1 MASPRTRRAL
11 RELKFKDGNNACF
24 ECNGHNPQWVSV
36 TYGIWICLDC
46 SGKHRGLGVHL
57 SFVRSVTMDKWKDVE
72 LDKMKVGGNMKATS
86 FFKAQSDYYEGMP
99 INEKYHTKAAA
110 LYRDKIATEA
120 TGSEWSEATSSA
132 KDYVA
137 PSRGLK
143 TGNAGR
149 TTTSNMSSHNG
160 SSGGAI
166 NSMDDLEGFLGKS
179 RDEIGR
185 EKDDYFQ
192 RKLAE
197 NQNKREDLPPSQG
210 GKYVGFGST
219 PTPSQS
225 SSSNSGWDSTLTTLQ
240 DGWNVFSIG
249 AQQFASTA
257 SEKAVK
263 LGSKVNENVIKP
275 ASHRAQELGSSV
287 SKKAADGTLS
297 KDVQGSLKGAA
308 TKVTDMSM
316 KGWYNLQ
323 SYLGYEVQ
331 NRAIEPASNNY
342 QNEVQHNG
350 TRDYGYGGASDDSN
364 NFMDRNEKSSQVQEK
379 VSSSNGW
386 STSPN
391 WENNAD
397 NEWNND
403 DWGVNDSSTKKPAK
417 ASTANN
423 DWDNDDWLSDQTS
436 TKTENITK
444 NGSTEG
450 LAKPRKASV
459 KKKNSFGADE
469 LENWLNS

>member
-57 SFVRSVTMDKWKDVE
+57 SFVRSVTMDKWKEIE
-72 LDKMKVGGNMKATS
+72 LDKMKVGGNSKAAS
-86 FFKAQSDYYEGMP
+86 FFKSQSDYRDGMP

-120 TGSEWSEATSSA
+120 GGNEWSESTSSA

-137 PSRGLK
+137 PSRSL
-143 TGNAGR
+143 R
-149 TTTSNMSSHNG
+149 TTNDATRKPMSASSG
-160 SSGGAI
+160 SSSSGAI
-166 NSMDDLEGFLGKS
+166 NSMEDLEGFLGKS
-179 RDEIGR
+179 KGEIGR
-185 EKDDYFQ
+185 EKEDFFQ
-192 RKLAE
+192 RKLNE
-197 NQNKREDLPPSQG
+197 NQNKRDDLPPSQG

-219 PTPSQS
+219 PTQPQS
-225 SSSNSGWDSTLTTLQ
+225 DANAGWDSTLSTLQ
-240 DGWNVFSIG
+240 DGWSAFSLG

-287 SKKAADGTLS
+287 SKKAADGTLT
-297 KDVQGSLKGAA
+297 KDMQGSLKGAA
-308 TKVTDMSM
+308 SKVTDMSM

-323 SYLGYEVQ
+323 SYLGYDVKSIAAAPDSYHNDVKQ
-331 NRAIEPASNNY
+331 NGKN
-342 QNEVQHNG
+342 
-350 TRDYGYGGASDDSN
+350 DYGGFSSN
-364 NFMDRNEKSSQVQEK
+364 DGNDMNVKTEKKNVENT
-379 VSSSNGW
+379 SNGW
-386 STSPN
+386 SAD
-391 WENNAD
+391 WERNGD

-403 DWGVNDSSTKKPAK
+403 DWGVDSINKKPAK
-417 ASTANN
+417 AKDAPAADNWS
-423 DWDNDDWLSDQTS
+423 NDDWLADSTTS
-436 TKTENITK
+436 IKTEK
-444 NGSTEG
+444 VVQNGISDKSV
-450 LAKPRKASV
+450 KPIKKASV
-459 KKKNSFGADE
+459 KKRNSMDVDE
-469 LENWLNS
+469 LESWLNS